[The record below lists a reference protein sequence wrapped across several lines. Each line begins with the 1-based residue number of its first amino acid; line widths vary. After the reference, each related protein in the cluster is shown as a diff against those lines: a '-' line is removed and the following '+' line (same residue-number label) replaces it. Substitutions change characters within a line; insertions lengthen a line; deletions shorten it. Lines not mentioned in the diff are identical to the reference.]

1 MHGVRESLPDIISR
15 IFTGIFG
22 EKAYFNLCSEGP
34 RLPFMTDLEPDYG
47 PSDTEGC
54 LVDAELLDPLVMEVF
69 SVVFG
74 KYSLLE

>member
-1 MHGVRESLPDIISR
+1 
-15 IFTGIFG
+15 
-22 EKAYFNLCSEGP
+22 
-34 RLPFMTDLEPDYG
+34 MTDLEPDYG

-74 KYSLLE
+74 KHSLLE

>member
-1 MHGVRESLPDIISR
+1 
-15 IFTGIFG
+15 
-22 EKAYFNLCSEGP
+22 
-34 RLPFMTDLEPDYG
+34 MTDLEPDYS

-74 KYSLLE
+74 KHLCKNEAAAWRGCLAGEEWSGSESGPVQGPGSGLRIVG